1 MTFKDEAETFLEPA
15 KDHAGYQLMINANAY
30 NFRLQ
35 GENYLL
41 DIQLHLEEYITYAY
55 ANMGKK
61 SGIVPNT

>member
-41 DIQLHLEEYITYAY
+41 DIQLLLLEEYITYAY

-61 SGIVPNT
+61 IRDCS